1 MRNIFKIFT
10 AMMCLSALVS
20 SCKGTSTKPLL
31 PNVSGKAGEVVV
43 VIDKAAWDGELGTLV
58 RDNLACD
65 CPYLPFREPL
75 YSLVNVAPRAFTN
88 IFQIHRNIII
98 FNVDAQLT
106 KESVKFRNDVWAR
119 PQAVVQINAFDNE
132 SAVKMATENMAKI
145 TAFVEQAERDR
156 VVANAKLYEERSIRP
171 QVLEIFGGSP
181 IFPIGYQLKKKT
193 EDFVWVGYETT
204 YVYQDILMYKYPAT
218 RQADE
223 FAPKNIIANRNRA
236 LKENVPGMFEN
247 TYMTTGT
254 FMEPAV
260 TYIKYKGREFAQT
273 RGLWEVQNDY
283 MGGPFVSHSFYSPD
297 GQDII
302 VVEAFVYA
310 PKYEK
315 RQYLRQTESL
325 LYSFEWA
332 APKEN
337 QK

>member
-1 MRNIFKIFT
+1 MKNIFKTF
-10 AMMCLSALVS
+10 ALMMCLAAMLSA
-20 SCKGTSTKPLL
+20 CKGTSTKPLL

-43 VIDKAAWDGELGTLV
+43 VIDKTAWDGALGTLV
-58 RDNLACD
+58 RENLACD

-98 FNVDAQLT
+98 FNIDPQLT
-106 KESVKFRNDVWAR
+106 KEGIKLRNDVWAR
-119 PQAVVQINAFDNE
+119 PQAVIQINAFDNE
-132 SAVKMATENMAKI
+132 SAVKIATENMAKI
-145 TAFVEQAERDR
+145 IAFVEQAERDR
-156 VVANAKLYEERSIRP
+156 VIANAKLYEERALRP
-171 QVLEIFGGSP
+171 QVMEIFGGSP
-181 IFPIGYQLKKKT
+181 VFPIGYQLKKKT
-193 EDFVWVGYETT
+193 SDFVWIGYETT
-204 YVYQDILMYKYPAT
+204 FVYQDILIYKYPAT
-218 RQADE
+218 RSEAD
-223 FAPKNIIANRNRA
+223 FSAKNIIDNRNRT

-254 FMEPAV
+254 FMEPEV
-260 TYIKYKGREFAQT
+260 TYMKYKGRDFAQT
-273 RGLWEVQNDY
+273 RGLWEVENDY
-283 MGGPFVSHSFYSPD
+283 MGGPFVSPSFYSPD

-332 APKEN
+332 AVKEN